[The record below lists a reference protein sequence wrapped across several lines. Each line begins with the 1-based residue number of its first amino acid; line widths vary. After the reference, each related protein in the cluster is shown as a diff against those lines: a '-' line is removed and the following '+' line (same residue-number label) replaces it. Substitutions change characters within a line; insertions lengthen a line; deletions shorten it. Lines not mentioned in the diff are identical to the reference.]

1 MNKESV
7 EAFLTRVKW
16 ATSNTNTDHYDD
28 LIFVASLTCLSI
40 RAIDLDH
47 FTNKYERKLHMPSDI
62 RHIGVFALKY
72 FFILRVLLRF
82 KTLKKA
88 QKNARFA
95 NSRSQNVY
103 RM

>member
-40 RAIDLDH
+40 KAIDLDH

-62 RHIGVFALKY
+62 RHIGGICFEI
-72 FFILRVLLRF
+72 FFHLASFI
-82 KTLKKA
+82 TL
-88 QKNARFA
+88 
-95 NSRSQNVY
+95 
-103 RM
+103 